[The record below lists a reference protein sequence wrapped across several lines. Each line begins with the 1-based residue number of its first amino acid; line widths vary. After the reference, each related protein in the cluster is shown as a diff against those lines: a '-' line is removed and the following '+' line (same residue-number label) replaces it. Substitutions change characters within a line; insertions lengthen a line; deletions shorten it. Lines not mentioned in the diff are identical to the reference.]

1 MDSSAPANITN
12 ADGHSSSYHDVLED
26 EDSFLKMYG
35 VSEGT
40 FAKLQFLGVAGFAFL
55 YAALY
60 KFKYEII
67 EYKDFSE
74 VSTDTNWF
82 GLAASIRYYS
92 MTVLFGVGFV
102 T

>member
-1 MDSSAPANITN
+1 
-12 ADGHSSSYHDVLED
+12 
-26 EDSFLKMYG
+26 MYG
-35 VSEGT
+35 AEGT

-60 KFKYEII
+60 KFKYEDRD
-67 EYKDFSE
+67 YKLYSKK
-74 VSTDTNWF
+74 STDTNWF